1 MLVMRERNDGCVA
14 FGSPDDTTHHPLT
27 PLYPLFRSL
36 ADAGSPSR
44 ARLALWPQRNGTT
57 TNTHDANTFVRPAS
71 PRTTQVQWFVN
82 MILSFTYDTN
92 PDGVGGGWALA
103 AEKGGELG
111 HDYHNALEHL
121 KIYVLVIQGQDLFTR
136 AFYVKT
142 FLAMSRDDDWNS
154 GAAQVSN
161 LNYSQNLGKILIK
174 STEAPGSRPVPHA
187 GSVLFD
193 QMALNEKAT
202 ALKEQGNN
210 LFSKQKDYRAAHSKY
225 TAAIKE
231 APDNAVL
238 YVNRAACSFMLRKS
252 MDGFPHRRSKGMLG
266 GFPQSRSPINI
277 SQLLLK
283 GTELDPSYPKAWY
296 RLGVAQKNLGQWEQA
311 SNSLLKARSILL
323 ESPNSS
329 ADQKMLLEVEA
340 AARDATLQGMAKQS
354 APEETKKL
362 VNEMTSRKGDL
373 VWERARKL
381 LPRAQ
386 ATRLLE
392 TSVWTVCQAEDELKQ
407 AITKITKLVK
417 RGPMIMG
424 ELQAFEVLS
433 NCLITERRA
442 FYLDPAWARKLEDQA
457 TMEITN
463 WNGWP
468 WPLVNDPAKV
478 MEQAKERVRT
488 KGWESARPALSVSVR
503 ILIVRA
509 CLTGTG
515 ILGTPNPSAGIEM
528 LENALKILLKGRN
541 VWSAVPTADRG
552 VIFEQSFIRGVRRLL
567 LSILQDTCRPGA
579 QREILPVLEHLRA
592 VARDQLNDLNN
603 QSPDGSDLTPGFING
618 FFTYPLAEAISAE
631 AVYHQ
636 RMALFNGE
644 DPERPLRMDL
654 PPAERNADDQVY
666 HLRKASEL
674 FLEGAKK
681 FPPDDEKYVL
691 NLALAVLALGES
703 GTTWAT
709 IKPILERIQTNTP
722 LMLAIWQNSAMGVD
736 GERDSILN
744 SMTTLSAKVRA
755 KIQAGDIN
763 DQTVIRFRRPRIL
776 RGTEPGQWEFYYNRP
791 MVRDEDS
798 GRDSCRREYI
808 RAWYRLGLYQTQLGQ
823 WEDAKVSL
831 DKARQLLSVQV
842 TPVDKSLHQSVEAAT
857 RDLALKCSGP
867 STDDT
872 SGEQLVWYKALMI
885 LPLVECSQRRDTS
898 VWTICHAQDAFER
911 GIALTRKIRQGD
923 DGKLTGE
930 LTAIAQLTNA
940 LLTERRVVQWHI
952 NHELSR
958 QIKDQVN
965 FEVSSLQGWPSIRDT
980 NTVIEQARFRIRAT
994 GWASVRPMLDISV
1007 RSAILIGC
1015 LQCGL
1020 AGDQSSPAKKLR
1032 SVGIAVLEDALRLLL
1047 QGQSA
1052 WKSVPINDK
1061 GHIFQDLFVRGV
1073 RRLVIDALQDFCGI
1087 DGKAD
1092 PEILPALHNLRKE
1105 AIVQV
1110 SDVEAHHVDS
1120 LNPWARTPHTIN
1132 GFWTYPLAE
1141 ALCAQGLY
1149 HLWIAQFPGEGG
1161 PISSGPTPPDTQ
1173 NPATPESKRAHQEFH
1188 LKNAAQFFFDGGYKF
1203 PSDDEKH
1210 VLRCWNQF
1218 ITNPAHNQQNPEY
1231 CRTYD
1236 GNMEIFDF
1244 D

>member
-1 MLVMRERNDGCVA
+1 
-14 FGSPDDTTHHPLT
+14 
-27 PLYPLFRSL
+27 
-36 ADAGSPSR
+36 
-44 ARLALWPQRNGTT
+44 
-57 TNTHDANTFVRPAS
+57 
-71 PRTTQVQWFVN
+71 
-82 MILSFTYDTN
+82 
-92 PDGVGGGWALA
+92 
-103 AEKGGELG
+103 
-111 HDYHNALEHL
+111 
-121 KIYVLVIQGQDLFTR
+121 
-136 AFYVKT
+136 
-142 FLAMSRDDDWNS
+142 
-154 GAAQVSN
+154 
-161 LNYSQNLGKILIK
+161 
-174 STEAPGSRPVPHA
+174 
-187 GSVLFD
+187 
-193 QMALNEKAT
+193 MALNEKAT

-238 YVNRAACSFMLRKS
+238 YVNRAACSFMLRNLDLPS
-252 MDGFPHRRSKGMLG
+252 IFRNFS
-266 GFPQSRSPINI
+266 
-277 SQLLLK
+277 LK

-478 MEQAKERVRT
+478 IEQAKERVRT

-654 PPAERNADDQVY
+654 PLAERNADDQVY

-709 IKPILERIQTNTP
+709 IKPIIEKIQTNTP

-736 GERDSILN
+736 GEWSE
-744 SMTTLSAKVRA
+744 T
-755 KIQAGDIN
+755 KIQDAIAAGENIP
-763 DQTVIRFRRPRIL
+763 I
-776 RGTEPGQWEFYYNRP
+776 TE
-791 MVRDEDS
+791 
-798 GRDSCRREYI
+798 EYI

-831 DKARQLLSVQV
+831 DKARQLLSAQA
-842 TPVDKSLHQSVEAAT
+842 TPIDKSLHQGVEAAT

-872 SGEQLVWYKALMI
+872 SGEQLIWYKALMI
-885 LPLVECSQRRDTS
+885 LPLVECSQRPDTS
-898 VWTICHAQDAFER
+898 VWTICHAQEAFER
-911 GIALTRKIRQGD
+911 GFALTRKIRHGD

-940 LLTERRVVQWHI
+940 LVTERRVVQWHI

-1020 AGDQSSPAKKLR
+1020 AGDQSSPARKLR

-1161 PISSGPTPPDTQ
+1161 PISSGPTPSDTP
-1173 NPATPESKRAHQEFH
+1173 NPATPASKRAHEEFH
-1188 LKNAAQFFFDGGYKF
+1188 LRNAARFFFDGGYKF

-1210 VLRCWNQF
+1210 VYNLALGIISQCDAGTNLPQILPIINRIRSTVELMTGIWKSSTLTRERRRNQLLTLVLCLPELIKTKIERAEMQPLSQFRCCLNENGSWQF
-1218 ITNPAHNQQNPEY
+1218 H
-1231 CRTYD
+1231 
-1236 GNMEIFDF
+1236 
-1244 D
+1244 